1 LTFLLLR
8 LTLLL
13 PELGEKELLKCEHCG
28 YGWGYKG
35 KLARASCPSC
45 GQKVKIRQQERTVAT
60 DVGASPLSIGHY
72 AEEENE
78 SRVAQEDSVRE
89 LGNYIEACI
98 AEVPPPKKDHVAQLI
113 RRLVD
118 AAIAAEIADSKVE
131 GRIPTRE

>member
-1 LTFLLLR
+1 
-8 LTLLL
+8 
-13 PELGEKELLKCEHCG
+13 
-28 YGWGYKG
+28 
-35 KLARASCPSC
+35 
-45 GQKVKIRQQERTVAT
+45 VKIRQQERIVAT

-118 AAIAAEIADSKVE
+118 AAIAAEIADSKME